1 MKTSRKSYCI
11 NGIIGAIAL
20 MPCIGMADN
29 SHLQLTVYSQ
39 VEDGVTAAVSSDFD
53 LQGNPSP
60 GASYVQGSDFY
71 LTSNRTGTP
80 AGKAYVV
87 CNLLLGP
94 VEAQC
99 AGTFKFVN
107 GDTIDIQGYI
117 SEAAQVPPLCQPS
130 FNVVSVSGGTGN
142 FIGVQGQLGVTHT
155 PVNPDP
161 ANFCAHSV
169 HNYKFDFTLLSN
181 LSRF

>member
-20 MPCIGMADN
+20 MPCIGRADN

-60 GASYVQGSDFY
+60 GASYVQASDFY

-99 AGTFKFVN
+99 AGTFKFV
-107 GDTIDIQGYI
+107 
-117 SEAAQVPPLCQPS
+117 
-130 FNVVSVSGGTGN
+130 
-142 FIGVQGQLGVTHT
+142 
-155 PVNPDP
+155 
-161 ANFCAHSV
+161 
-169 HNYKFDFTLLSN
+169 
-181 LSRF
+181 